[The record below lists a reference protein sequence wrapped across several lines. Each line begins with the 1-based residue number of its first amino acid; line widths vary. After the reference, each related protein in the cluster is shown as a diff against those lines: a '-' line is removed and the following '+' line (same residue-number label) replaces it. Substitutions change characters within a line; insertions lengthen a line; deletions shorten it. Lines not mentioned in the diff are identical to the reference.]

1 MATSGYDRQ
10 SFYQIRIALMGMD
23 ILLNAAKSGDGN
35 ACLQLAMAWMTGRGV
50 SGQDTA
56 KGRHWLEKASDS
68 GNVEAKRFLGLI
80 YLRGMDVVPDFAKA
94 VALLEDASRYG
105 DAEAAF
111 SLASFLGGARDDWYN
126 ADKAIEWLN
135 KAAVAGLPR
144 AQCHLGYCLQHGV
157 LTGQNSL
164 EAVKWFARAAA
175 AGDAGAMLALAEHFQ
190 AGAMLPQDS
199 VRAYGLANAAAQKG
213 WSVAGEYAKSLASGR
228 EEFPTDM
235 AQLLPRP
242 EEISASHTG
251 SLPVVKPEMLAWQP
265 RAVLMRHFAS
275 NFECAEI
282 ANAARQHLM
291 PSFVVEEDGRL
302 AKHRVR
308 TSYEVRLR
316 SGLRNIV
323 IQALEQRMAVWSHF
337 PVENAEYPLILHY
350 ENSQSFEQHYD
361 YFIPEDFVMGEG
373 PLEFGGQRIATQLIY
388 LNESFEGGETRFD
401 RTDLVL
407 KPERGMCMLFFNTSP
422 DGNVDPFSRHTG
434 VGVTSGEKW
443 LLARWIREI
452 PFDQPARD
460 IKRDQYRQP

>member
-1 MATSGYDRQ
+1 MAMSGYDRQ
-10 SFYQIRIALMGMD
+10 SFYQIGIALMGID
-23 ILLNAAKSGDGN
+23 VLLKAAQSGDAN
-35 ACLQLAMAWMTGRGV
+35 ACLKMAMAWLTGQDV
-50 SGQDTA
+50 PGQDTA
-56 KGRHWLEKASDS
+56 KGRHWLEKASAG

-80 YLRGMDVVPDFAKA
+80 YLRGMDVVPDFDKA

-111 SLASFLGGARDDWYN
+111 SLASFLGGSRDEWYN

-135 KAAVAGLPR
+135 QAAVAGLPR

-157 LTGQNSL
+157 LIGQDRE

-175 AGDAGAMLALAEHFQ
+175 AGDAGAMLALADHFQ
-190 AGAMLPQDS
+190 AGSMVPQDS
-199 VRAYGLANAAAQKG
+199 ARAYGLAKKAAQKG
-213 WSVAGEYAKSLASGR
+213 WSVAGEYAESLAAGSDDIPSTM
-228 EEFPTDM
+228 EH
-235 AQLLPRP
+235 LLPRAD
-242 EEISASHTG
+242 EISISHPG
-251 SLPVVKPEMLAWQP
+251 SLPVVIPEMLAWQP
-265 RAVLMRHFAS
+265 RAVLMRNFAS
-275 NFECAEI
+275 TFECAEI

-302 AKHRVR
+302 SKHRVR

-323 IQALEQRMAVWSHF
+323 MQALEQRMAVWSHF

-388 LNESFEGGETRFD
+388 LNEKFEGGETRFD
-401 RTDLVL
+401 LTDLVL
-407 KPERGMCMLFFNTSP
+407 KPERGMCMLFFNTTP

-443 LLARWIREI
+443 LMARWIREI
-452 PFDQPARD
+452 PFDQPARE